1 MKLNFPDSPELFIQ
15 LLTDPKQWAA
25 ASWAATAFLYDP
37 SAIPDPR
44 VAPAIGLAFHNFAAG
59 KEIFNRWHAHLAHD
73 DTHEELR
80 ISIIEGPLPADPHGY
95 SVFISS
101 NPLNAIKRKQSED
114 RTFDPK
120 QFIRF
125 GQLNRMHPDPG
136 SPHLRLFKQH
146 FAAAKRYR
154 LLPAHFDA
162 GHIAALDP
170 GRYIEKRELNLFHA
184 SDLKPHQ
191 AEYSVFSTPRDYT

>member
-1 MKLNFPDSPELFIQ
+1 MKLNYPDSPELFIQ

-25 ASWAATAFLYDP
+25 ARWAGTAFLYDP
-37 SAIPDPR
+37 SAAPDSCA
-44 VAPAIGLAFHNFAAG
+44 APAIGLAFENFAAG
-59 KEIFNRWHAHLAHD
+59 KEIFDRWLARLGHHD
-73 DTHEELR
+73 AHEELR

-101 NPLNAIKRKQSED
+101 NPFNTIKRKQSED
-114 RTFDPK
+114 RAFDPK
-120 QFIRF
+120 HFVRV
-125 GQLNRMHPDPG
+125 GQLHRMNPDPG

-170 GRYIEKRELNLFHA
+170 SRYIEKHELNLFHA

-191 AEYSVFSTPRDYT
+191 AEYSVFSTPAG